1 MKCLVSAA
9 KRLIIFLNNVPPS
22 LNPKLN
28 LTDSGKQ
35 QIKIKIAAKYCDQ
48 DGRQIEIKD
57 LKGIRLNMAVASTP
71 STFLYTLLLIVMQAG
86 ELQQQEIS

>member
-1 MKCLVSAA
+1 MSCSVQSTV
-9 KRLIIFLNNVPPS
+9 LNIS
-22 LNPKLN
+22 I
-28 LTDSGKQ
+28 TY
-35 QIKIKIAAKYCDQ
+35 IKIAAKYCDQ
-48 DGRQIEIKD
+48 DGRQIELKD

>member
-1 MKCLVSAA
+1 MSCSVQSTV
-9 KRLIIFLNNVPPS
+9 LNIS
-22 LNPKLN
+22 I
-28 LTDSGKQ
+28 TY
-35 QIKIKIAAKYCDQ
+35 IKIAAKYCDK